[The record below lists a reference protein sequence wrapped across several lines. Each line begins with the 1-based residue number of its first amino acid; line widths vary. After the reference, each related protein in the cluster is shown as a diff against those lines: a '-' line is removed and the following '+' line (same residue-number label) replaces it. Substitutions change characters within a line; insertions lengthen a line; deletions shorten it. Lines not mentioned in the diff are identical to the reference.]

1 MLKEKVVIMTG
12 AAGGIG
18 EATAYLFAKNG
29 ANLVLTDID
38 RNRLEELG
46 KSLGAFKPRVTLIEH
61 DVTDPESWQS
71 LVQRIRK
78 EHGKIDV
85 LLNIAGVVQPR
96 ISEKATLDEIQHQV
110 SVNLL
115 GTIYGCRAVLAVMK
129 EQNFGKII
137 NIASMG
143 GIVPM
148 PGEAI
153 YSSTKYAVRGY
164 SLSLRAELYNSPISV
179 TVVCPDSV
187 DTPQL
192 DYELLH
198 DEAVLSFIGNPLK
211 PERVAKAILK
221 AVEKKTPEIVV
232 PAGMGFFCRIGMAFP
247 RLFFLILPFLEKL
260 GRSTMKRRRTEKE
273 KGRDD
278 QERRRF

>member
-18 EATAYLFAKNG
+18 QATAYLFAQNG
-29 ANLVLTDID
+29 ANLVLTDIE

-46 KSLGAFKPRVTLIEH
+46 RNLDGFKAKVALIEH

-71 LVQRIRK
+71 LVQRVRK
-78 EHGKIDV
+78 EYGQIDV

-96 ISEKATLDEIQHQV
+96 ISDKATLDEIQRQV

-129 EQNFGKII
+129 EQNFGKIV
-137 NIASMG
+137 NIASLG

-153 YSSTKYAVRGY
+153 YCSTKYAIRGY

-187 DTPQL
+187 NTPQL

-198 DEAVLSFIGNPLK
+198 DEAVLSFIGKPLK

-247 RLFFLILPFLEKL
+247 RLFFLLLPFLEKL
-260 GRSTMKRRRTEKE
+260 GRSTMKRRRAEKE
-273 KGRDD
+273 KRRDVH
-278 QERRRF
+278 ERRLV